1 MFPIVLLMRSPLKYT
16 QPWPNTCFGSAT
28 PALISIAGQITQWK
42 RVMSL
47 PTTCRLAGHHSLK
60 RSSSQP

>member
-1 MFPIVLLMRSPLKYT
+1 MLPIDLLMRSPLKYT
-16 QPWPNTCFGSAT
+16 QPWPKTCFGSGR

-47 PTTCRLAGHHSLK
+47 PTMWRSAGH
-60 RSSSQP
+60 R

>member
-16 QPWPNTCFGSAT
+16 QPWPKTCAGSGRR
-28 PALISIAGQITQWK
+28 ALISIAGQITQWK

-47 PTTCRLAGHHSLK
+47 PTT
-60 RSSSQP
+60 